1 MSGDQF
7 HFSLPIS
14 VRFRDLDAFGHVNNA
29 VFFTY
34 MEMSRTGYFE
44 RLGLLRGDFP
54 AVFFII
60 AEATCQFK
68 APIRM
73 QTRLIVKTRVSSIGN
88 SSFVMEYQ
96 LVDQTT
102 DQVMAIGRTVN
113 VMYDYSASRSVPL
126 PDDWRATIAA
136 FEKF

>member
-1 MSGDQF
+1 MSSDQF
-7 HFSLPIS
+7 HFSIPIR

-34 MEMSRTGYFE
+34 LEMARSDYFE
-44 RLGLLRGDFP
+44 RLGLLQGDFP

-68 APIRM
+68 VPIQM
-73 QTRLIVKTRVSSIGN
+73 HTRLIVKTRVANIGN

-96 LVDQTT
+96 LVDQAT
-102 DQVMAIGRTVN
+102 DQIMAVGRTVN
-113 VMYDYSASRSVPL
+113 VMYDYTAGRSVPM
-126 PDDWRATIAA
+126 PDDWRATIEA
-136 FEKF
+136 FEGP

>member
-7 HFSLPIS
+7 HYSLPIS

-29 VFFTY
+29 VYFTY

-44 RLGLLRGDFP
+44 RLGLFNGNFP

-60 AEATCQFK
+60 ADATCQFK
-68 APIRM
+68 APIQM
-73 QTRLIVKTRVSSIGN
+73 HTRLIAKTRVSSIGS

-96 LVDQTT
+96 LVDQAT
-102 DQVMAIGRTVN
+102 DQLMAVGRTVN
-113 VMYDYSASRSVPL
+113 VMYDYAAGRSVPM
-126 PDDWRATIAA
+126 PDDWRATIEA
-136 FEKF
+136 FEEL

>member
-1 MSGDQF
+1 MSKDQF

-34 MEMSRTGYFE
+34 MEMSRTAYFE
-44 RLGLLRGDFP
+44 RLGLLKGDFP

-68 APIRM
+68 APIQMR
-73 QTRLIVKTRVSSIGN
+73 TRLIVKTRVSSIGN

-96 LVDQTT
+96 LVDQAT
-102 DQVMAIGRTVN
+102 DQLMAVGRTVN
-113 VMYDYSASRSVPL
+113 VMYDYAAGRSLPM
-126 PDDWRATIAA
+126 PDDWRATIEA
-136 FEKF
+136 FEEF